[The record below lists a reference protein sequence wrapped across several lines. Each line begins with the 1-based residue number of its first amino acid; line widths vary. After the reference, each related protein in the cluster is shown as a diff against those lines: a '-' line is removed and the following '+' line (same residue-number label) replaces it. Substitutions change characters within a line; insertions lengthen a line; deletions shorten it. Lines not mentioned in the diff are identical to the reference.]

1 MESLTVIS
9 VTVDNFGVTRSQKFY
24 SEYPL
29 LRQEEFLSTDE
40 TIKKVRTISKAMFP
54 RQSIGQVEREALYRR
69 IQARLTTAR
78 RVAVRNEVR
87 RKLAAVFLWVQSG
100 PRPVHPSFTSN
111 ALILNIPSV
120 ISKRAC

>member
-1 MESLTVIS
+1 MESLTVLS
-9 VTVDNFGVTRSQKFY
+9 ATVDNFGVTRSQKFY

-29 LRQEEFLSTDE
+29 FRQEGFLSTNE

-87 RKLAAVFLWVQSG
+87 RKLAAVFIWVQPG

-111 ALILNIPSV
+111 AFNLEYS
-120 ISKRAC
+120 ISYF